1 MPYFDQTIERGV
13 PYDINVDATGAGTVA
28 ITLLKVNRR
37 DRFAAAEQLFVDAGE
52 ATTLT
57 DTAGTRIDRV
67 IVAVHPAGN
76 ATIAVEI
83 RQGAVAFSQSCVGD
97 TDIVFDTVP

>member
-1 MPYFDQTIERGV
+1 MPYFGEMIERGV
-13 PYDINVDATGAGTVA
+13 PYDINVDATAAGAVA
-28 ITLLKVNRR
+28 ITILKVNKR
-37 DRFAAAEQLFVDAGE
+37 DRFAAAEQLLADAGE

-57 DTAGTRIDRV
+57 DTAGPRIDRV

-76 ATIAVEI
+76 ATVAVEI